1 MTANAIPSG
10 IVPTEGTASVADGT
24 TLRTLNWAPEGE
36 PWASALVVHG
46 LGEHAGRYRTV
57 AGALTGAGINV
68 FAYDQR
74 GFGGSAGVRA
84 YVDRFSQFHDDLA
97 ERMLAARASSA
108 GLPLVLYGHSLGG
121 LITTGYVLSGRDL
134 PMPDLLVLSAPGLDA
149 EQPAWKKSLARILT
163 GITPKMKLANGLAK
177 DSLSR
182 DPAVQAA
189 VDADPL
195 CLGTSTVRLGA
206 EAFAEQDRVQ
216 AAIAGISA
224 MPMPTYVFHGS
235 ADPIVAP
242 AASAILE
249 GKGNVTRRVHEGLRH
264 ECHHEPEHEQVLAEV
279 VAWIRANAGASA
291 AAGAPAGAEVPA
303 AGEAPSGE
311 TPEVAVASP
320 V

>member
-1 MTANAIPSG
+1 MTAIAIPSG
-10 IVPTEGTASVADGT
+10 IVPSEGTAKVADGT
-24 TLRTLNWAPEGE
+24 TLRTLHWAPQGD
-36 PWASALVVHG
+36 PWAVALVVHG
-46 LGEHAGRYRTV
+46 LGEHAGRYGTV
-57 AGALTGAGINV
+57 AGALTAAGIDV
-68 FAYDQR
+68 YAYDHR

-84 YVDRFSQFHDDLA
+84 YVDKFSQFHDDLA
-97 ERMLAARASSA
+97 ERVLAARAA
-108 GLPLVLYGHSLGG
+108 CPGLPLVMYGHSLGG

-149 EQPAWKKSLARILT
+149 EQPAWKKSLAKILT

-177 DSLSR
+177 GGLSR
-182 DPAVQAA
+182 DPAVEAA

-195 CLGTSTVRLGA
+195 CINTSTVRFGA
-206 EAFAEQDRVQ
+206 EAFAEQERVQ

-279 VAWIRANAGASA
+279 VAWIRANTDAPA
-291 AAGAPAGAEVPA
+291 AAPTDPVPTPAGEPVPVEATPAEAAVP
-303 AGEAPSGE
+303 G
-311 TPEVAVASP
+311 AV
-320 V
+320 